1 MKSKKQQ
8 AGIEE
13 LPVESSEGTVGVEV
27 LEASPVV
34 EPVEHSPTRLAG
46 LMRKVVARRSR
57 VRETQQKLRDI
68 ELELRHAPVD
78 TRSRF
83 ERMRE
88 AALDEYRAA
97 RAEAARTRTQ
107 LVMTLRL
114 LPSRS

>member
-1 MKSKKQQ
+1 MKEQKQQ
-8 AGIEE
+8 AGVEE
-13 LPVESSEGTVGVEV
+13 LPVETMERTATGGPEKESAGT
-27 LEASPVV
+27 
-34 EPVEHSPTRLAG
+34 EHTENPAHRLAG

-83 ERMRE
+83 ERMRA
-88 AALDEYRAA
+88 AALDEYRTA
-97 RAEAARTRTQ
+97 RAEAARTRSQ
-107 LVMTLRL
+107 LVGTLRL